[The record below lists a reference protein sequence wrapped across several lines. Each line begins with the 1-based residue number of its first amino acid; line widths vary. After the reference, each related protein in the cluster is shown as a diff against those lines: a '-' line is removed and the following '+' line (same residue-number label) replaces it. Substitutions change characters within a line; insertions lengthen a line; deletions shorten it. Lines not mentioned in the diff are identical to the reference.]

1 MVEYNDVSEGHPS
14 EHRNLTVL
22 TGLRSVVEV
31 MSQFHMKS
39 VFFVASGN
47 QIFYFYLFNVL
58 TFLFVTQQIHVYN
71 RQTKT
76 NDNTTNYSAKR
87 LTVAT

>member
-1 MVEYNDVSEGHPS
+1 MQFSVSVAAIVFVVDFNDVSEGHPT

-39 VFFVASGN
+39 VLFASGN
-47 QIFYFYLFNVL
+47 QILNFIYLIFNIFICD
-58 TFLFVTQQIHVYN
+58 TA
-71 RQTKT
+71 
-76 NDNTTNYSAKR
+76 NTC
-87 LTVAT
+87 VQ